1 MQLLRAGEF
10 AIDCRNP
17 GPSPAL
23 QLIARTRLRLFVSS
37 ALCSRLDRCIVGDQA
52 VIAGESLVD
61 ITEEMDDVLGAS
73 EQGQMAKDD
82 DAVEAVIYQGQQAA
96 KQLCKDLHR
105 SLL

>member
-17 GPSPAL
+17 APSPAL

-52 VIAGESLVD
+52 VIDGESLSDHLPSVAD
-61 ITEEMDDVLGAS
+61 FRVAADSS
-73 EQGQMAKDD
+73 ESPPNENEVQERINSNAT
-82 DAVEAVIYQGQQAA
+82 
-96 KQLCKDLHR
+96 L
-105 SLL
+105 